1 MARYIAKNIVW
12 SGLADKCEVAI
23 SYAIGKANPVAV
35 NVTSFGT
42 GKINDEDLSE
52 LVIEIFNLRP
62 SAIIEKLRLRTAIY
76 SDTATYGHF
85 NSSLFPWENLDFNL
99 NLRKAAEKYNVE
111 REEI

>member
-35 NVTSFGT
+35 NVTSFST

-52 LVIEIFNLRP
+52 LVKEIFNLRP
-62 SAIIEKLRLRTAIY
+62 AAIIEKLRLRNAIY

-85 NSSLFPWENLDFNL
+85 NSSLFPWENVDFNL
-99 NLRKAAEKYNVE
+99 NLRKAAEKFNVE